1 VFVEVFVEVFVG
13 GGQAKFCGIASKA
26 TIQSAALVDLATLN
40 DAGGASRAED
50 GQRTAPMHC
59 GDAHSALKGRHPM

>member
-1 VFVEVFVEVFVG
+1 MFVEVFVEVFVG

-40 DAGGASRAED
+40 DAGGASRA
-50 GQRTAPMHC
+50 
-59 GDAHSALKGRHPM
+59 ALECVQAIGAFRPSGGF